1 MISKRPQI
9 VSRQSTVPW
18 RVPLAVFPL
27 GVLLSSSAS
36 VLAQTTFT
44 DQAAF
49 LASLPANE
57 PIVEGWDS
65 WPTFT
70 LLPNETT
77 FCKVVFSFTIED
89 GQGQMLDLQVF
100 DFFDTSTPS
109 NYLGPESP
117 EPRFGSFLPGD
128 SATFIFDPP
137 LSAFGVTIIASRSTF
152 GGLFHLTAGFASG
165 SQLTAD
171 SAAPSSTL
179 ADESEVYFVGIIAV
193 AGDPI
198 AMATIASDLD
208 LYVFNVDEVI
218 LHHQNLLGPG
228 DANLDGVFNILD
240 VPAFVALLLEPFPDA
255 CDLETVDLNGDGK
268 VNGLDVQ
275 LFVDLLT

>member
-1 MISKRPQI
+1 MTSERLKTVRGAWAAPPC
-9 VSRQSTVPW
+9 VSTA
-18 RVPLAVFPL
+18 LLTL
-27 GVLLSSSAS
+27 GILHFWPAS
-36 VLAQTTFT
+36 VWAPIFT
-44 DQAAF
+44 DQGAF

-57 PIVEGWDS
+57 PIAEGWDS
-65 WPTFT
+65 WPTST

-77 FCKVVFSFTIED
+77 FCNAAFSFTIED
-89 GQGQMLDLQVF
+89 SQGQMLDLQVF
-100 DFFDTSTPS
+100 DFFDTTTPS

-117 EPRFGSFLPGD
+117 EPRFGSFLPED
-128 SATFIFDPP
+128 AATFVFDPP

-152 GGLFHLTAGFASG
+152 DGLFHLTAGFASG

-171 SAAPSSTL
+171 SAAPSSVL
-179 ADESEVYFVGIIAV
+179 ADESEVYFVGIIAA

-198 AMATIASDLD
+198 DSATVESDLD

-218 LHHQNLLGPG
+218 LHHQSLIGPG
-228 DANLDGVFNILD
+228 DVNLDGVLNVLD

-268 VNGLDVQ
+268 VDGLDVL